1 MNTLLHMIPI
11 KLSSTNYL
19 LWKNQML
26 PLLSYQK
33 LTNHIDGTTAPSAT
47 ITSGDQSIPN
57 PAFTTWND
65 FDQRAVILLN
75 SSLTEEAAAEVL
87 GLTTAH
93 AIWTAL
99 ETAYSN
105 SSVERIHS
113 LRDSLRNLSKGTSTV
128 SDYGRQFKGI
138 CDKLAAIGQ
147 PVDEMDK
154 LHWFVCGLGA
164 SFETFST
171 AIRTT
176 KPFTTFR
183 DLLSQAESHEMFL
196 KSLHGSATPPA
207 AFFSQQS
214 GSRSSQG
221 RQQRQQNYSRGGG
234 RASNSNGGRG
244 RGGRRPPHCQLCRTN
259 GHYASSCPSLH
270 TYASNAA
277 TSDANLAQAF
287 TSQCHVTQG
296 HPDWYV
302 DSGATAHMTSSPDN
316 VSHSA
321 PHSGNMRVFFGN
333 GDALPVSHIGQSMVS
348 NKILLRDVL
357 VIPKL
362 TKNLLSISKLTMDH
376 PVDVLF
382 SQPFFNIQ
390 DRETKQVI
398 AQGLCE
404 DGLYVLRD
412 TPMALAAT
420 VGVSRKASFELW
432 HNRLG
437 HVSFDVISTLNKLGV
452 LDVTSI
458 LPKPNICKP
467 CQLSKSQRLP
477 FELNSKR
484 SSYPLDLIH
493 CDLWGPAP
501 VSSDGYLY
509 YIIFVDDYSR
519 FTWFYPLKTKSG
531 FHRPIVSKLVQAVP
545 RDVSSNQSGVICA
558 QGYKVKN
565 VNAPI
570 LEAIIKKHGDIA
582 STCVFPDAALR
593 TSLLDVVCEI
603 VGRIETNDAANIISQ
618 MEEIESQLSAAEA
631 AKINV
636 SWLRASLNA
645 IHKRNEAG
653 KKGTLL
659 LEMKTNTFLVKRAA
673 RNDLVAAENQLADA
687 KRCVEVLNLV
697 EKTVNKNFL
706 ESKAERD
713 LLAGHPII

>member
-1 MNTLLHMIPI
+1 
-11 KLSSTNYL
+11 
-19 LWKNQML
+19 ML

-321 PHSGNMRVFFGN
+321 PHSGNMRVF
-333 GDALPVSHIGQSMVS
+333 S
-348 NKILLRDVL
+348 
-357 VIPKL
+357 
-362 TKNLLSISKLTMDH
+362 
-376 PVDVLF
+376 
-382 SQPFFNIQ
+382 

-509 YIIFVDDYSR
+509 YVIFVDDYSR

-531 FHRPIVSKLVQAVP
+531 FYTVLSAFIKLVQ
-545 RDVSSNQSGVICA
+545 
-558 QGYKVKN
+558 
-565 VNAPI
+565 
-570 LEAIIKKHGDIA
+570 
-582 STCVFPDAALR
+582 T
-593 TSLLDVVCEI
+593 
-603 VGRIETNDAANIISQ
+603 
-618 MEEIESQLSAAEA
+618 QLSRKIKVFQSDGGTEFVNHTVRKIFEDNGTLHRLSCPYTPQQNGRAERKHRHLVETGLAMLFHAHVPASYWVDAFSSATYIINRLPTKLLGNHSPFELLYSRA
-631 AKINV
+631 AKLHKFSCFWMSIKTKNNSMV
-636 SWLRASLNA
+636 S
-645 IHKRNEAG
+645 
-653 KKGTLL
+653 
-659 LEMKTNTFLVKRAA
+659 
-673 RNDLVAAENQLADA
+673 
-687 KRCVEVLNLV
+687 
-697 EKTVNKNFL
+697 
-706 ESKAERD
+706 
-713 LLAGHPII
+713 